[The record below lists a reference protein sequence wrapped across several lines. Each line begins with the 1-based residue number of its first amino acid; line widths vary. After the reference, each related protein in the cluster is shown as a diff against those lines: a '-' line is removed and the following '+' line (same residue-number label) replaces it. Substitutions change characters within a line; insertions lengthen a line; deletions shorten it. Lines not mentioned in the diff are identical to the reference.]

1 VTRSLIVSR
10 PQQPAFMATR
20 VAESRTLPD
29 TPIRRV
35 VATVGVNGISNCAG
49 ERALP
54 ARLRERRKGQPALSS
69 KELTRTVS
77 IPGSAFH
84 VLGSG
89 SGFQTQKPGS
99 GNEEPRTQNPGIC
112 ALTTEEQHF
121 RKRQRI

>member
-1 VTRSLIVSR
+1 LIVSR

-89 SGFQTQKPGS
+89 SGFQIQDLCC
-99 GNEEPRTQNPGIC
+99 EPRSQVAGTKNQELRIQGS
-112 ALTTEEQHF
+112 AL
-121 RKRQRI
+121 